1 MCVCV
6 VSGKEGEEEKAKEL
20 WVCGISVHMRDGD
33 GEMQRSVCSVCAGGF
48 EGGVWVGVKMM
59 TALRAAE

>member
-1 MCVCV
+1 MRVCVYLCV
-6 VSGKEGEEEKAKEL
+6 VSGEEAKAKEL

-33 GEMQRSVCSVCAGGF
+33 GEMERSVCSVCAGGF

-59 TALRAAE
+59 ALRAAE